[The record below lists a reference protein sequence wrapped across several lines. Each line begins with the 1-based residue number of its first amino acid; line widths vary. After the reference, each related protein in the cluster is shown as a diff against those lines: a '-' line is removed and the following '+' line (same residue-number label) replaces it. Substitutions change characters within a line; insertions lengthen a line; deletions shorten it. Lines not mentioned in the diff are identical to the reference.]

1 MLRRKK
7 RDDDGVDL
15 KREVKERRAVEDEQP
30 WFLADDDGPEL
41 EVETNRSFRPPG
53 VDEDEI

>member
-7 RDDDGVDL
+7 RDEGIDL
-15 KREVKERRAVEDEQP
+15 KAAVEERRAVEDEQP

-41 EVETNRSFRPPG
+41 HVETNRSFRPPVG
-53 VDEDEI
+53 ES